1 MDTKCM
7 PAYIFVSMKTAKYDG
22 GKIYMTFDPDNL
34 MDSIIASLGRIDY
47 IKPEEIPP
55 IDLYMDQVTTFME
68 SHLSNTKRHE
78 EDKILTKTMINNYA
92 KNDLLPPP
100 EKKKYNSE
108 HIMLLIFIYYFKNI
122 LSISDIDKL
131 MGPLREDY
139 FNVDG
144 KKLTLEDIYQNVF
157 SKSVGQLDQ
166 LKTDVKHEAELAQ
179 EACKNADPEEA
190 EYLNMFSFICM
201 LGFDV
206 YVKKLMI
213 EKLIDL
219 MPDNDPKKKR

>member
-1 MDTKCM
+1 
-7 PAYIFVSMKTAKYDG
+7 
-22 GKIYMTFDPDNL
+22 MTFDPDNL
-34 MDSIIASLGRIDY
+34 MDSILASLGRIDY
-47 IKPEEIPP
+47 IKPEDIPN

-68 SHLSNTKRHE
+68 DHLSNTKRSRD
-78 EDKILTKTMINNYA
+78 DKILTKTMINNYA

-100 EKKKYNSE
+100 EKKKYSRE

-122 LSISDIDKL
+122 LSINDIDKL

-139 FNVDG
+139 FNKDG
-144 KKLTLEDIYQNVF
+144 KRLSLEDIYESVF

-166 LKTDVKHEAELAQ
+166 LKADVVHEAELAS
-179 EACKNADPEEA
+179 EASNGADPEDA
-190 EYLNMFSFICM
+190 DYLTMFSIICM
-201 LGFDV
+201 LGFDA

-219 MPDNDPKKKR
+219 MPDDPAKKKK